1 MKSFN
6 TNSTVKVKLTELG
19 KKMLERDHNE
29 FWGSRGILRDHP
41 YKPPKEDKDGYVEFQ
56 LWSLMYQLGKYQIL
70 GCEPT
75 IDTVILIDEKDLR
88 DVEVQSVSYWDDP
101 EKYPYFVGN

>member
-6 TNSTVKVKLTELG
+6 INNIVKVKLTEYG

-41 YKPPKEDKDGYVEFQ
+41 YTPHQEDENGYVKFQ
-56 LWSLMYQLGKYQIL
+56 LWNLMEKLGKYCGL
-70 GCEPT
+70 GCEMPF
-75 IDTVILIDEKDLR
+75 DTVILIDEKDLG
-88 DVEVQSVSYWDDP
+88 DVE
-101 EKYPYFVGN
+101 